1 MAMPEIQRLMM
12 GAIQD
17 PEAMDEIRR
26 LLQKRMGEKKSAAY
40 YSGSAAPA
48 SYGQMSLT
56 DMIAKGSGQE
66 VSGNPFSK
74 IREIADAD
82 PMDVGGTISL
92 WDVLREF

>member
-12 GAIQD
+12 GAMQD

-26 LLQKRMGEKKSAAY
+26 LLQKRMGEKRSANY

-56 DMIAKGSGQE
+56 DMVAKASGQE
-66 VSGNPFSK
+66 TSKNPFSK
-74 IREIADAD
+74 MREIADAD
-82 PMDVGGTISL
+82 PMDIGGTVSL